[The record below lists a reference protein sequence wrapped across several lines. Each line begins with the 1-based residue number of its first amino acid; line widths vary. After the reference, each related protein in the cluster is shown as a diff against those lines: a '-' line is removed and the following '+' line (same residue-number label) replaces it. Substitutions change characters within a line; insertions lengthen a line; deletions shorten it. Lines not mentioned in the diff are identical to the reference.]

1 MAGNTR
7 GKLKEEFRGVHTN
20 FDWCLKHIN
29 KSLELIAI
37 QLMQSQPDTYK
48 KDNADE
54 AEAALMTYPLYQ
66 GVKALGEGIGTLDEL
81 ANHIYATL

>member
-7 GKLKEEFRGVHTN
+7 GKLKEHYEGVHRN

-29 KSLELIAI
+29 TSLDLIAA
-37 QLMQSQPDTYK
+37 QLMSTDPDKYK

-54 AEAALMTYPLYQ
+54 AEATLMTYPLYE
-66 GVKALGEGIGTLDEL
+66 GTKALGESIVTMDEL
-81 ANHIYATL
+81 AQNIYKSL

>member
-29 KSLELIAI
+29 KSLDLIAA
-37 QLMQSQPDTYK
+37 QLMQTEPDKYK
-48 KDNADE
+48 KEEAVE
-54 AEAALMTYPLYQ
+54 AEAALMTYPLYN
-66 GVKALGEGIGTLDEL
+66 GIKALGQGIQTLDEL
-81 ANHIYATL
+81 ANSIYSSL